1 MVVVVVVLMSVI
13 NIDSTREAMICIVLG
28 AQDNRF
34 ILKII
39 SSFLFQNRI

>member
-1 MVVVVVVLMSVI
+1 MVVVVVVLRYVI
-13 NIDSTREAMICIVLG
+13 IDSTREAMICIVLG
-28 AQDNRF
+28 AQGNRF